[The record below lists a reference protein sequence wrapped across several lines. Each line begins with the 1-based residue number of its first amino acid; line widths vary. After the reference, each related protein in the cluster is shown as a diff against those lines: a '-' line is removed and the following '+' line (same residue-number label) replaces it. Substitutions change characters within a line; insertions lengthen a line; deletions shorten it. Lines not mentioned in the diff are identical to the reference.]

1 VLCRQ
6 LLCGAAVG
14 TRESDRARVAALAA
28 EHVDVIVI
36 DSAQGDSTFQA
47 DMIRYI
53 KVFSCFISFA
63 KHRCGLRM

>member
-1 VLCRQ
+1 V
-6 LLCGAAVG
+6 
-14 TRESDRARVAALAA
+14 RVAALAA